1 MKLNESILRN
11 LKESYDLGNVVY
23 DAIDDLSRLKEM
35 IKDGKLADNE
45 AIIKEIDNILERIKE
60 NADEAWEDEK

>member
-11 LKESYDLGNVVY
+11 LNESYDLGNVVY

-60 NADEAWEDEK
+60 NADEAW

>member
-1 MKLNESILRN
+1 MEKLSESILRN

-60 NADEAWEDEK
+60 NADEAW

>member
-1 MKLNESILRN
+1 MRLNESILRN

-35 IKDGKLADNE
+35 IRDGKLADNE

-60 NADEAWEDEK
+60 NADEAW